1 MRKLLTMLIMPV
13 VAGFL
18 VASMLPAQRA
28 AAADYSNSN
37 LMDDAVFD
45 SVNTMNESQI
55 QSFLASK
62 GPCLADYKDV
72 DPNWNGTT
80 WSYTGSVAASHIIYK
95 AAQQWGLNPQVIIS
109 TLQKEESLITG
120 TSCDAWRY
128 NSAMGY
134 GCPDSGGCN
143 PKYAGF
149 TRQVLWGAWQLKFS
163 KERSYGNTAWDGD
176 DDITYVGLMTQ
187 GNRSRCGTCNTVY
200 YDGYATID
208 GQSIYLANGTTAAL
222 YTYTPHLG
230 QSFPGI
236 FEGWFG
242 PVSANIPASLVLS
255 AQTQVPIAAARGQS
269 VSYTF
274 SLTNNFSFALT
285 LDAVGVVGHMGSISG
300 ANKDLGWQ
308 GPVTFQPSETKQFTF
323 STVLQDTGT
332 LYYWPAV
339 NYQGRYYHYNNW
351 GEAVNVHMPN
361 LSVVTP
367 LTSSKGTNLV
377 AGQTT
382 NLSMTIKNNESQPIY
397 LDAAG
402 IPVRYFDRY
411 NYDTGWAAV
420 SSPLAPGATQT
431 ISGNL
436 LVDKP
441 GSYSAWGS
449 YLYAN
454 QFAVLTA
461 LLNLSVKT
469 PTPNFQ
475 LTYLTTPDLHP
486 ALGEDV
492 TVSYKLKNN
501 SGVPM
506 TLDAVGVVGRYDNA
520 YSGTNND
527 MGWNGPVTFADGEE
541 KTFTF
546 TTNVSQLK
554 NYYAWVAIVY
564 KGGYYHYN
572 AWGFLMTPHQP
583 NLTLSAPLTIN
594 NGSQPS
600 VGQTV
605 PVTVTIKNNEPNPIK
620 FSALGIPARF
630 FGRYNYDV
638 TWQGPGTL
646 AASGQTGDSIALSG
660 NENLDKPGPYTF
672 WSSALIDGYY
682 LTLGSQQTINV
693 K

>member
-1 MRKLLTMLIMPV
+1 MRKLLTLLLMPV

-18 VASMLPAQRA
+18 VASVMPAQRA

-62 GPCLADYKDV
+62 GPCLANYHDV
-72 DPNWNGTT
+72 DPTWNGTS
-80 WSYTGSVAASHIIYK
+80 WSYSGSVAASHIIYK
-95 AAQQWGLNPQVIIS
+95 AAQQWGLNPEVIIA

-149 TRQVLWGAWQLKFS
+149 TRQVLWGSWQLKFS

-176 DDITYVGLMTQ
+176 GDITYVGLMTQ
-187 GNRSRCGTCNTVY
+187 GNRARCDTCNTVY
-200 YDGYATID
+200 FDGYATID

-236 FEGWFG
+236 FESWFG
-242 PVSANIPASLVLS
+242 PVTANIAASLVLS
-255 AQTQVPIAAARGQS
+255 AQTQAPTSAARGQS
-269 VSYTF
+269 VTYTY
-274 SLTNNFSFALT
+274 SLTNNFSFDLS
-285 LDAVGVVGHMGSISG
+285 LDAVGVVGRLGSLSG
-300 ANKDLGWQ
+300 ANRDLGWQ
-308 GPVTFQPSETKQFTF
+308 GATTITAGQTKQFTF
-323 STVLQDTGT
+323 TTTLKDTGT
-332 LYYWPAV
+332 LYAWPAV
-339 NYQGRYYHYNNW
+339 EYQGRFVQYNPW
-351 GEAVNVHMPN
+351 GEAISVRLPN
-361 LSVVTP
+361 LSLVTP

-377 AGQTT
+377 AGQTST
-382 NLSMTIKNNESQPIY
+382 LSFAVKNNESVPIN

-402 IPVRYFDRY
+402 IPVRYFGTY
-411 NYDTGWAAV
+411 GYDPTWTAV

-431 ISGNL
+431 VSGNVL
-436 LVDKP
+436 FDKAGP
-441 GSYSAWGS
+441 YSAWAS
-449 YLYAN
+449 YMYAS
-454 QFAVLTA
+454 QFTTLSA
-461 LLNLSVKT
+461 LLNLSVAV

-475 LTYLTTPDLHP
+475 LTYVTTPDLHP
-486 ALGEDV
+486 AMGEDV

-506 TLDAVGVVGRYDNA
+506 TLDAVGVVGRYDNP
-520 YSGTNND
+520 YSGANRD
-527 MGWNGPVTFADGEE
+527 FGWNGPVTFADGEE
-541 KTFTF
+541 KTFIF
-546 TTNVSQLK
+546 TSNVSELK
-554 NYYAWVAIVY
+554 NFYAWVAINY
-564 KGGYYHYN
+564 KGAYSHYN
-572 AWGFLMTPHQP
+572 AWGFMMTPHAP

-594 NGSQPS
+594 NGTQPS

-620 FSALGIPARF
+620 FSALGIPVRYV
-630 FGRYNYDV
+630 GRYNYDAV
-638 TWQGPGTL
+638 WQGPGTL
-646 AASGQTGDSIALSG
+646 SAAGQSGDSLALSG
-660 NENLDKPGPYTF
+660 SVLLDKPGPYTF
-672 WSSALIDGYY
+672 WSSAYINGAF
-682 LTLGSQQTINV
+682 LTLGNQQTINV
-693 K
+693 Q